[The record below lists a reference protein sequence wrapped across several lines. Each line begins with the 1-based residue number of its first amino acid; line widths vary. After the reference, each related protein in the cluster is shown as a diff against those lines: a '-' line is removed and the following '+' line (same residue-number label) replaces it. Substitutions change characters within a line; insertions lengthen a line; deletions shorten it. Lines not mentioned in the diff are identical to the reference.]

1 MNDYLDFRP
10 PTAPV
15 TDAPASPLELAE
27 RGSRLGAKCV
37 DGLTVLAVMLA
48 AGIAAAIA
56 IPVLGA
62 LHGSRGDRA
71 FGLPVAALLAGLLG
85 FMAMLALIV
94 WNCIWL
100 QRYGQTVGKRVLHIR
115 IVRTSGERATLGRI
129 FGLRYAPMILLGA
142 IPYLGFL
149 ITLADYLLIFRE
161 SRQCLHD
168 QFADTIVV
176 KAE

>member
-1 MNDYLDFRP
+1 MNDYQDFRP

-27 RGSRLGAKCV
+27 RGSRLGAKCL

-48 AGIAAAIA
+48 AGIVAAIA
-56 IPVLGA
+56 IPLLGL
-62 LHGSRGDRA
+62 LHGTGDRH
-71 FGLPVAALLAGLLG
+71 FGLTIAALLAGLMG
-85 FMAMLALIV
+85 FLAMLALII
-94 WNCIWL
+94 WNCVWL

-115 IVRTSGERATLGRI
+115 IVRSSGERASLGRI

-142 IPYLGFL
+142 VPYLGFL
-149 ITLADYLLIFRE
+149 ITLADYLLVFRD
-161 SRQCLHD
+161 SRKCLHD

>member
-1 MNDYLDFRP
+1 MNDYQDFRP

-27 RGSRLGAKCV
+27 RGSRLGAKCL

-48 AGIAAAIA
+48 AGIVAAIA
-56 IPVLGA
+56 IPLLASIPGN
-62 LHGSRGDRA
+62 GNRP
-71 FGLPVAALLAGLLG
+71 FGFTIGALLAGLMG
-85 FMAMLALIV
+85 FLAMLGLIV
-94 WNCIWL
+94 WNCVWL

-115 IVRTSGERATLGRI
+115 IVRSNGERATLGRI

-149 ITLADYLLIFRE
+149 ITLADYLLIFRD
-161 SRQCLHD
+161 SRKCLHD